1 MKIKRFNCMLSL
13 GASIALAITTAP
25 SYGEIIEVFGPTVTD
40 LSTFTTV
47 SGDGVDALVSVQGA
61 PGSELLSLLDNTGGD
76 AAEAYFD
83 FVPGGGNILN
93 GFRLDFDVQF
103 NNDAFTTLIS
113 DPEVV
118 LRFGNAGTNPTGGF
132 DTGFQLNFRHETDDS
147 TNQFRATN
155 NGSSSTN
162 SGLGTSTGF
171 NNVADDTPFSFTVL
185 ANNAATAQ
193 DYIPFGGGSGTVAPN
208 TYDLFI
214 DGNFIQNYTLGDL
227 ETDLDPD
234 GNLETGFDPALGF
247 GSFGF
252 RSSGNSDLGTEV
264 LFDNVFIGINEDNGF
279 IAATIPEPGSAAL
292 LLSGLASFG
301 LIRRRK

>member
-1 MKIKRFNCMLSL
+1 MKIFKPLFYTPVIAL
-13 GASIALAITTAP
+13 GALALLVGQGQAQ
-25 SYGEIIEVFGPTVTD
+25 IIEVFGDNVTD
-40 LSTFTTV
+40 LSAFTTV
-47 SGDGVDALVSVQGA
+47 SGDGMDALVSVQGGA
-61 PGSELLSLLDNTGGD
+61 GSELLSFLDNTAD
-76 AAEAYFD
+76 DSAEAYFD

-103 NNDAFTTLIS
+103 NNGDFTTLIS

-118 LRFGNAGTNPTGGF
+118 LRFGNAGTNPTSTAS
-132 DTGFQLNFRHETDDS
+132 TGFQLNFRHETDDS

-155 NGSSSTN
+155 NGASSTN

-193 DYIPFGGGSGTVAPN
+193 NYTPFGGGSGTVAAN

-227 ETDLDPD
+227 ET
-234 GNLETGFDPALGF
+234 FDPAVGF
-247 GSFGF
+247 GSFGI
-252 RSSGNSDLGTEV
+252 RSSGNADLGTEV
-264 LFDNVFIGINEDNGF
+264 LFDNIFIGINADNGF
-279 IAATIPEPGSAAL
+279 IAVPEPGSAVL
-292 LLSGLASFG
+292 LLSGLFSLG
-301 LIRRRK
+301 LMRRRS

>member
-61 PGSELLSLLDNTGGD
+61 PGSELLSILDNTGGD

-103 NNDAFTTLIS
+103 NNGDFMTLVS

-118 LRFGNAGTNPTGGF
+118 LRFGNAGTNPTGTTS
-132 DTGFQLNFRHETDDS
+132 TGFQLNFRHETDDS

-155 NGSSSTN
+155 NGASSTN

-193 DYIPFGGGSGTVAPN
+193 NYTPFGGGSGTVAPN

-227 ETDLDPD
+227 ET
-234 GNLETGFDPALGF
+234 GFDPALGF

-252 RSSGNSDLGTEV
+252 RSSGNADLGTEV
-264 LFDNVFIGINEDNGF
+264 LFDNITIGINADNGF
-279 IAATIPEPGSAAL
+279 ITAVPEPSSAAL
-292 LLSGLASFG
+292 LLVGLVGFCG
-301 LIRRRK
+301 RRRR

>member
-1 MKIKRFNCMLSL
+1 M
-13 GASIALAITTAP
+13 ALLVGQGQAQ
-25 SYGEIIEVFGPTVTD
+25 IIEVFGDNVTD
-40 LSTFTTV
+40 LSAFTTV
-47 SGDGVDALVSVQGA
+47 SGDGMDALVSVQGGA
-61 PGSELLSLLDNTGGD
+61 GSELLSFLDNTAD
-76 AAEAYFD
+76 DSAEAYFD

-103 NNDAFTTLIS
+103 NNDAFTTLVS

-118 LRFGNAGTNPTGGF
+118 LRFGNAGTNPTGTTS
-132 DTGFQLNFRHETDDS
+132 TGFQLNFRHETDDS

-227 ETDLDPD
+227 ET
-234 GNLETGFDPALGF
+234 GFDPALGF

-264 LFDNVFIGINEDNGF
+264 LFDNVFIGINADNGF
-279 IAATIPEPGSAAL
+279 VTTAAVPEPSSATL
-292 LLSGLASFG
+292 LLVGLVGFCS
-301 LIRRRK
+301 RRRR

>member
-1 MKIKRFNCMLSL
+1 MKIKRLKHVIVTV
-13 GASIALAITTAP
+13 GASIALAIVAVP
-25 SYGEIIEVFGPTVTD
+25 SYGQVIEVFGPNVTD
-40 LSTFTTV
+40 LSTFTSV
-47 SGDGVDALVSVQGA
+47 SGDGMDALVSVQGA
-61 PGSELLSLLDNTGGD
+61 PGSELLSFLDNSSD

-103 NNDAFTTLIS
+103 NNDAFTTLVS

-118 LRFGNAGTNPTGGF
+118 IRFGNAGTNPTGTTS
-132 DTGFQLNFRHETDDS
+132 TGFQLNFRHETDDS

-155 NGSSSTN
+155 NGASSTA

-193 DYIPFGGGSGTVAPN
+193 NYTPFGGGSGTVAPN

-227 ETDLDPD
+227 ET
-234 GNLETGFDPALGF
+234 GFDPALGF
-247 GSFGF
+247 GSFGI
-252 RSSGNSDLGTEV
+252 RSSSNSDLGTEV
-264 LFDNVFIGINEDNGF
+264 LFDNITIGINDDNGF
-279 IAATIPEPGSAAL
+279 LAVPEPGSAIV
-292 LLSGLASFG
+292 LS
-301 LIRRRK
+301 LIHI

>member
-1 MKIKRFNCMLSL
+1 M
-13 GASIALAITTAP
+13 
-25 SYGEIIEVFGPTVTD
+25 
-40 LSTFTTV
+40 
-47 SGDGVDALVSVQGA
+47 
-61 PGSELLSLLDNTGGD
+61 
-76 AAEAYFD
+76 
-83 FVPGGGNILN
+83 
-93 GFRLDFDVQF
+93 DFDVQF
-103 NNDAFTTLIS
+103 NNDAFTTLVS

-118 LRFGNAGTNPTGGF
+118 LRFGNAGTNPTGTTS
-132 DTGFQLNFRHETDDS
+132 TGFQLNFRHETDDS

-155 NGSSSTN
+155 NGASSTN

-227 ETDLDPD
+227 ET
-234 GNLETGFDPALGF
+234 GFDPALGF

-252 RSSGNSDLGTEV
+252 RSSGNADLGTEV
-264 LFDNVFIGINEDNGF
+264 LFDNVTIGINADNGF
-279 IAATIPEPGSAAL
+279 VTTAAVPEPSSATL
-292 LLSGLASFG
+292 LLVGLVGFCS
-301 LIRRRK
+301 RRRR

>member
-1 MKIKRFNCMLSL
+1 MLSL

-25 SYGEIIEVFGPTVTD
+25 SYGEIIEVFGDTVTD
-40 LSTFTTV
+40 LSSFTSI
-47 SGDGVDALVSVQGA
+47 SGNGVDALVSVQGA

-193 DYIPFGGGSGTVAPN
+193 NYTPFGGGSGTVAPN

-227 ETDLDPD
+227 ET
-234 GNLETGFDPALGF
+234 GFDPALGF

-252 RSSGNSDLGTEV
+252 RSSGNADLGTEV
-264 LFDNVFIGINEDNGF
+264 LFDNVTIGINADNGF
-279 IAATIPEPGSAAL
+279 ITAVPEPSSAAL
-292 LLSGLASFG
+292 LLVGLVGFCG
-301 LIRRRK
+301 RRRR

>member
-1 MKIKRFNCMLSL
+1 MKILKPFLHTSV
-13 GASIALAITTAP
+13 IALAGLALLV
-25 SYGEIIEVFGPTVTD
+25 GHGQAQIIEVFGPTVTD

-155 NGSSSTN
+155 NGASSTN

-193 DYIPFGGGSGTVAPN
+193 NYTPFGGGSGTVAPN

-214 DGNFIQNYTLGDL
+214 DGNFIQNYTLGD
-227 ETDLDPD
+227 
-234 GNLETGFDPALGF
+234 LETGFDPALGF

-264 LFDNVFIGINEDNGF
+264 LFDNVFIGINADNGF
-279 IAATIPEPGSAAL
+279 VTTAAVPEPSSATL
-292 LLSGLASFG
+292 LLVGLVGFCS
-301 LIRRRK
+301 RRRR

>member
-1 MKIKRFNCMLSL
+1 MRFRFVSQLFTAL
-13 GASIALAITTAP
+13 VALALLVGQGQAQV
-25 SYGEIIEVFGPTVTD
+25 IEVFGPNFTD
-40 LSTFTTV
+40 LSTFTSV
-47 SGDGVDALVSVQGA
+47 SGDGMDAVVSVQGA
-61 PGSELLSLLDNTGGD
+61 PGFELLSFLDNSGND
-76 AAEAYFD
+76 SAEAYFD

-103 NNDAFTTLIS
+103 NNDAFTTLVS

-118 LRFGNAGTNPTGGF
+118 IRFGNAGTNPTGTTS
-132 DTGFQLNFRHETDDS
+132 TGFQLNFRHEDSDS

-155 NGSSSTN
+155 NGANSTA

-193 DYIPFGGGSGTVAPN
+193 NYTPFGGGSGTVAPN

-227 ETDLDPD
+227 ET
-234 GNLETGFDPALGF
+234 GFDPAVGF
-247 GSFGF
+247 GSFGI
-252 RSSGNSDLGTEV
+252 RSSGNADIGTEV
-264 LFDNVFIGINEDNGF
+264 LFDNITIGINDDNGF
-279 IAATIPEPGSAAL
+279 LAVPEPGSAIVLLGGLGAL
-292 LLSGLASFG
+292 GLV
-301 LIRRRK
+301 RRRK

>member
-1 MKIKRFNCMLSL
+1 MRFRFVSQLFTAL
-13 GASIALAITTAP
+13 VALALLA
-25 SYGEIIEVFGPTVTD
+25 GQGQAQVIEVFGPNVTD

-47 SGDGVDALVSVQGA
+47 RGDGTDALVSVQGA
-61 PGSELLSLLDNTGGD
+61 PGAELLSILDNTTSD
-76 AAEAYFD
+76 SAEAYFD

-103 NNDAFTTLIS
+103 NNDAFTMLDS

-118 LRFGNAGTNPTGGF
+118 IRFGNAGVIPSGT
-132 DTGFQLNFRHETDDS
+132 DATGFQLNFRHEDTDS

-155 NGSSSTN
+155 NGASSTA

-193 DYIPFGGGSGTVAPN
+193 DYTPFGGGSGTVAAN

-214 DGNFIQNYTLGDL
+214 NGNFIQNYTLRDL
-227 ETDLDPD
+227 ET
-234 GNLETGFDPALGF
+234 GGFDPALGF
-247 GSFGF
+247 GSFGI
-252 RSSGNSDLGTEV
+252 RSSGNADIGTEV
-264 LFDNVFIGINEDNGF
+264 LFDNITIGINADNGF
-279 IAATIPEPGSAAL
+279 NTVPEPGSAVL
-292 LLSGLASFG
+292 LLGGLGALG
-301 LIRRRK
+301 LVRRRK

>member
-1 MKIKRFNCMLSL
+1 MKILKPFLHTSV
-13 GASIALAITTAP
+13 IALAGLALLV
-25 SYGEIIEVFGPTVTD
+25 GHGQAQIIEVFGPTVTD

-61 PGSELLSLLDNTGGD
+61 PGSELLSILDNTGGD

-103 NNDAFTTLIS
+103 NNDAFTTLVS

-118 LRFGNAGTNPTGGF
+118 LRFGNAGTNPTGTTS
-132 DTGFQLNFRHETDDS
+132 TGFQLNFRHETDDS

-185 ANNAATAQ
+185 ANNAPIAQ
-193 DYIPFGGGSGTVAPN
+193 DYVAFGGGSGTVAPN

-252 RSSGNSDLGTEV
+252 RSSSNSDLGTEV
-264 LFDNVFIGINEDNGF
+264 LFDNVLIGINEDNGF
-279 IAATIPEPGSAAL
+279 IAAAIPEPGSAAL

>member
-1 MKIKRFNCMLSL
+1 MKILKPFLHTSV
-13 GASIALAITTAP
+13 IALAGLALLV
-25 SYGEIIEVFGPTVTD
+25 GHGQAQIIEVFGPTVTD

-103 NNDAFTTLIS
+103 NNDAFTTLVS

-118 LRFGNAGTNPTGGF
+118 LRFGNAGTNPTGTTS
-132 DTGFQLNFRHETDDS
+132 TGFQLNFRHETDDS

-155 NGSSSTN
+155 NGASSTN

-193 DYIPFGGGSGTVAPN
+193 NYTPFGGGSGTVAPN

-214 DGNFIQNYTLGDL
+214 DGNFIQNYTLGD
-227 ETDLDPD
+227 
-234 GNLETGFDPALGF
+234 LETGFDPALGF

-279 IAATIPEPGSAAL
+279 IAAAIPEPGSAAL

>member
-1 MKIKRFNCMLSL
+1 MKILKPFLHTSV
-13 GASIALAITTAP
+13 IALAGLALLV
-25 SYGEIIEVFGPTVTD
+25 GHGQAQIIEVFGPTVTD

-103 NNDAFTTLIS
+103 NNDAFTTLVS

-118 LRFGNAGTNPTGGF
+118 LRFGNAGTNPTGTTS
-132 DTGFQLNFRHETDDS
+132 TGFQLNFRHETDDS

-155 NGSSSTN
+155 NGASSTN

-193 DYIPFGGGSGTVAPN
+193 NYTPFGGGSGTVAPN

-227 ETDLDPD
+227 ET
-234 GNLETGFDPALGF
+234 GFDPALGF

-264 LFDNVFIGINEDNGF
+264 LFDNVLIGINEDNGF
-279 IAATIPEPGSAAL
+279 IAAAIPEPGSAAL

>member
-155 NGSSSTN
+155 NGASSTN

-227 ETDLDPD
+227 ET
-234 GNLETGFDPALGF
+234 GFDPALGF

-264 LFDNVFIGINEDNGF
+264 LFDNVFIGINADNGF
-279 IAATIPEPGSAAL
+279 VTTAAVPEPSSATL
-292 LLSGLASFG
+292 LLVGLVGFCS
-301 LIRRRK
+301 RRRR

>member
-1 MKIKRFNCMLSL
+1 MKILKPFLHTSV
-13 GASIALAITTAP
+13 IALAGLALLV
-25 SYGEIIEVFGPTVTD
+25 GHGQAQIIEVFGPTVTD

-61 PGSELLSLLDNTGGD
+61 PGSELLSILDNTGGD

-103 NNDAFTTLIS
+103 NNGDFMTLVS

-118 LRFGNAGTNPTGGF
+118 LRFGNAGTNPTGTTS
-132 DTGFQLNFRHETDDS
+132 TGFQLNFRHETDDS

-155 NGSSSTN
+155 NGASSTN

-193 DYIPFGGGSGTVAPN
+193 NYTPFGGGSGTVAPN

-214 DGNFIQNYTLGDL
+214 DGNFIQNYTLGD
-227 ETDLDPD
+227 
-234 GNLETGFDPALGF
+234 LETGFDPALGF

-264 LFDNVFIGINEDNGF
+264 LFDNVFIGINADNGF
-279 IAATIPEPGSAAL
+279 VTTAAVPEPSSATL
-292 LLSGLASFG
+292 LLVGLVGFCS
-301 LIRRRK
+301 RRRR

>member
-1 MKIKRFNCMLSL
+1 MKILKPFLHTSV
-13 GASIALAITTAP
+13 IALAGLALLV
-25 SYGEIIEVFGPTVTD
+25 GHGQAQIIEVFGPTVTD

-61 PGSELLSLLDNTGGD
+61 PGSELLSILDNTGGD

-103 NNDAFTTLIS
+103 NNDAFTTLVS

-118 LRFGNAGTNPTGGF
+118 LRFGNAGTNPTGTTS
-132 DTGFQLNFRHETDDS
+132 TGFQLNFRHETDDS

-155 NGSSSTN
+155 NGASSTN

-185 ANNAATAQ
+185 ANNAPIAQ
-193 DYIPFGGGSGTVAPN
+193 DYVAFGGGSGTVAPN

-214 DGNFIQNYTLGDL
+214 DGNFIQNYSLGD
-227 ETDLDPD
+227 
-234 GNLETGFDPALGF
+234 LETGFDPALGF

-252 RSSGNSDLGTEV
+252 RSSGNADLGTEV
-264 LFDNVFIGINEDNGF
+264 LFDNVTIGINADNGF
-279 IAATIPEPGSAAL
+279 ITAVPEPSSAAL
-292 LLSGLASFG
+292 LLVGLVGFCG
-301 LIRRRK
+301 RRRR